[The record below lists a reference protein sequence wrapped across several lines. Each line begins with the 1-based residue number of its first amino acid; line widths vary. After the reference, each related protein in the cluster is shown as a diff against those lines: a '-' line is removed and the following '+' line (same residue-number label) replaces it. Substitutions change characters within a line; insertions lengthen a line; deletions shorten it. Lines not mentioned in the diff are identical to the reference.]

1 MRAASIII
9 CDTIERLNTF
19 NDDPNEKKSVLVFLP
34 GLAEIF

>member
-9 CDTIERLNTF
+9 CDIIAGKNMFSDEL
-19 NDDPNEKKSVLVFLP
+19 DQPKSVLVFLP